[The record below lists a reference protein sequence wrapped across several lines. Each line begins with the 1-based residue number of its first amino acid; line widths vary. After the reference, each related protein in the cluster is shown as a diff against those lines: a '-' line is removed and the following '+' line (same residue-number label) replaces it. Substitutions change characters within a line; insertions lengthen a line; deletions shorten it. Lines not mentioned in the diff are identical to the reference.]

1 MFFSLEF
8 VGRLKNCASHNF
20 INFPKKKMLFLPS
33 FVLYVK
39 SRTTTTKIINHTI
52 THLWNTKF
60 ESAYKYLTKKKL
72 ITLIFEK
79 PHFKYKHNTKV
90 RFKDSCGPFLLSIA
104 LVKIKMFHQQPQIN
118 WMQTSF
124 FWKKEAVDFHLNHT
138 GNDSFWVFQFQSEF
152 LLNLGF
158 TLLNWI
164 EKWNKPHETETNV
177 RTRDDHVK
185 QANHLSHLV
194 SLV

>member
-1 MFFSLEF
+1 MHPSKRWTTFCEMFFSLEF

-60 ESAYKYLTKKKL
+60 ESAYKYLTKQKL

-104 LVKIKMFHQQPQIN
+104 LVKIKMFHQPQNN
-118 WMQTSF
+118 WMQTTFLEKRSSR
-124 FWKKEAVDFHLNHT
+124 L
-138 GNDSFWVFQFQSEF
+138 SSQSHWQWF
-152 LLNLGF
+152 VLGF
-158 TLLNWI
+158 SISKWI
-164 EKWNKPHETETNV
+164 FIKFRFYTP
-177 RTRDDHVK
+177 
-185 QANHLSHLV
+185 
-194 SLV
+194 